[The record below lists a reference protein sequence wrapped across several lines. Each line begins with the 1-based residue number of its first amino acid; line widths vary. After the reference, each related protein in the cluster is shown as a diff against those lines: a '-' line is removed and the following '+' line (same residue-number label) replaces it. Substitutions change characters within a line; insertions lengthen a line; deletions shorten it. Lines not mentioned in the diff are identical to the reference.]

1 MASHAAA
8 TGPSPAPSDV
18 PQGASRASQTAAE
31 PVAMT
36 HRQIMEALTGLLA
49 AFFTA
54 ILSSTI
60 VANALPT
67 IMSELKGTQTDFAWV
82 ITAALLANAATTPIW
97 GKLADLFNKKVLVQ
111 LSIVIFVAGSVM
123 AGLSETIPL
132 LLTARVIQ
140 GIAMGGLTALAQ
152 AIIGSMIPPR
162 DRGKYSGYM
171 GGVMAVGTAGG
182 PLLGGFIVDSPLGW
196 RWTFF
201 VCVPLAVVALILLQV
216 TLKIQH
222 VKRPAKI
229 DWLGSILLTSGVS
242 LLLIWVSFA
251 GNPDYYDWWSWQTV
265 AMVGGGVVLLGL
277 LVLVESKVAQPIIPL
292 KIISER
298 TTALAILASVAV
310 GVGMFGSSTF
320 LGQYFQV
327 ARGATPTEAGLLT
340 LPMIAGNLIGS
351 VASGMLISRTGKW
364 KRYLVAGAILL
375 IGGLGL
381 AGTMDHTTDLWM
393 TGIYTAILGVGLG
406 LLMQNLVLAV
416 QNTVQAKDIGTASAS
431 VAFFRSVGGAIGV
444 SVLGAVL
451 GNRVKELVVEGLAS
465 AGIQVPA
472 GSAGASMDLKDMPA
486 PIRDIM
492 RAAYGD
498 AIAEVFLISAV
509 VGLVALVA
517 ILFIKERPLRRTV
530 DVRPEPAELAGDAP
544 DAGMAAMAGA
554 TAPALGNTGYT
565 RTTGNDAA
573 EAAPLRRNRHRG
585 PGPGIHRGAQ
595 PGARRIPLPGC
606 RPPAD
611 PDLGGRGPARGRR
624 RRTCAAP
631 DPAAARGAAAAAGG
645 RAARRARAGRR
656 AACDRRRTGPGCR
669 GAHGPAPAARQAA
682 QDAARGCRLH
692 RHPRPA
698 PDRVAPAHSTGPQR
712 LRGRPE
718 GRLRGLRAARRLRG
732 RPQRPPPKYTV
743 WMIFS
748 SRVPPGRGI
757 S

>member
-1 MASHAAA
+1 MASLAAA
-8 TGPSPAPSDV
+8 PASPSTQQELPPSRPVLPGSGSAPE
-18 PQGASRASQTAAE
+18 PQPTMS
-31 PVAMT
+31 

-97 GKLADLFNKKVLVQ
+97 GKLADLFDKKLLVQ
-111 LSIVIFVAGSVM
+111 LSIVVFVAGSVM

-140 GIAMGGLTALAQ
+140 GVAMGGLTALAQ

-201 VCVPLAVVALILLQV
+201 VCVPLAVVALILLQI
-216 TLKIQH
+216 TLKIPH
-222 VKRPAKI
+222 VKRPARI

-251 GNPDYYDWWSWQTV
+251 GNPGYYDWWSWQS
-265 AMVGGGVVLLGL
+265 ALMVGGGVLLLAL
-277 LVLVESKVAQPIIPL
+277 LVLVESKVEQPIIPL
-292 KIISER
+292 KIISGR

-310 GVGMFGSSTF
+310 GVAMFGSSTF

-351 VASGMLISRTGKW
+351 VVSGQLISRTGKW
-364 KRYLVAGAILL
+364 KRYLVGGSVLL
-375 IGGLGL
+375 VAGLGL
-381 AGTMDHTTDLWM
+381 AGTVDHTTELWL
-393 TGIYTAILGVGLG
+393 TGIYTAVLGLG
-406 LLMQNLVLAV
+406 LGMVMQNLVLAV
-416 QNTVQAKDIGTASAS
+416 QNTVQATDIGTASAS

-451 GNRVKELVVEGLAS
+451 GSRVTQLANEGLA
-465 AGIQVPA
+465 AANIPVQGD
-472 GSAGASMDLKDMPA
+472 GAGASMDLVDLPE

-498 AIAEVFLISAV
+498 ATAQVFLISAV
-509 VGLVALVA
+509 IGVAALVA
-517 ILFIKERPLRRTV
+517 VLFIKEKPLRRTV
-530 DVRPEPAELAGDAP
+530 DIRPEAE
-544 DAGMAAMAGA
+544 
-554 TAPALGNTGYT
+554 TG
-565 RTTGNDAA
+565 
-573 EAAPLRRNRHRG
+573 
-585 PGPGIHRGAQ
+585 
-595 PGARRIPLPGC
+595 
-606 RPPAD
+606 PAD
-611 PDLGGRGPARGRR
+611 CL
-624 RRTCAAP
+624 
-631 DPAAARGAAAAAGG
+631 
-645 RAARRARAGRR
+645 
-656 AACDRRRTGPGCR
+656 
-669 GAHGPAPAARQAA
+669 
-682 QDAARGCRLH
+682 
-692 RHPRPA
+692 
-698 PDRVAPAHSTGPQR
+698 
-712 LRGRPE
+712 
-718 GRLRGLRAARRLRG
+718 
-732 RPQRPPPKYTV
+732 
-743 WMIFS
+743 
-748 SRVPPGRGI
+748 
-757 S
+757 

>member
-8 TGPSPAPSDV
+8 AGPAPAPTPHSHPA
-18 PQGASRASQTAAE
+18 PQ
-31 PVAMT
+31 VAMS

-201 VCVPLAVVALILLQV
+201 VCVPLAVVAVILLKV

-265 AMVGGGVVLLGL
+265 AMVGGGVLLLGL
-277 LVLVESKVAQPIIPL
+277 LVLVESRVAQPIIPL

-327 ARGATPTEAGLLT
+327 ARGATPTEAG
-340 LPMIAGNLIGS
+340 
-351 VASGMLISRTGKW
+351 MLISRTGKW

-381 AGTMDHTTDLWM
+381 AGSMDHTTDLWM

-498 AIAEVFLISAV
+498 AIAEVFLISAA

-565 RTTGNDAA
+565 GNDAA
-573 EAAPLRRNRHRG
+573 EEASPAG
-585 PGPGIHRGAQ
+585 TGIVDLDREFIEVLSRERAES
-595 PGARRIPLPGC
+595 RF
-606 RPPAD
+606 
-611 PDLGGRGPARGRR
+611 PD
-624 RRTCAAP
+624 
-631 DPAAARGAAAAAGG
+631 
-645 RAARRARAGRR
+645 
-656 AACDRRRTGPGCR
+656 
-669 GAHGPAPAARQAA
+669 AARQRTRTLVAEDRPEAA
-682 QDAARGCRLH
+682 DVVPVMLQTQRLLAEQQLVLADALRAVHEQAAEQR
-692 RHPRPA
+692 A
-698 PDRVAPAHSTGPQR
+698 IAAEQARVAGELTALRRQLAKQR
-712 LRGRPE
+712 KMQ
-718 GRLRGLRAARRLRG
+718 RAAADYIATQG
-732 RPQRPPPKYTV
+732 RHRTE
-743 WMIFS
+743 
-748 SRVPPGRGI
+748 
-757 S
+757 

>member
-1 MASHAAA
+1 
-8 TGPSPAPSDV
+8 
-18 PQGASRASQTAAE
+18 
-31 PVAMT
+31 
-36 HRQIMEALTGLLA
+36 
-49 AFFTA
+49 
-54 ILSSTI
+54 
-60 VANALPT
+60 
-67 IMSELKGTQTDFAWV
+67 
-82 ITAALLANAATTPIW
+82 
-97 GKLADLFNKKVLVQ
+97 
-111 LSIVIFVAGSVM
+111 

-132 LLTARVIQ
+132 LLAARVIQ

-265 AMVGGGVVLLGL
+265 AMVGGGIVLLGL

-381 AGTMDHTTDLWM
+381 AGSMDHTTDLWL

-554 TAPALGNTGYT
+554 TALGNTGH
-565 RTTGNDAA
+565 TGDDAG
-573 EAAPLRRNRHRG
+573 EAAPSAG
-585 PGPGIHRGAQ
+585 TGIVDLDREFIEVLSRERAES
-595 PGARRIPLPGC
+595 RF
-606 RPPAD
+606 
-611 PDLGGRGPARGRR
+611 PD
-624 RRTCAAP
+624 
-631 DPAAARGAAAAAGG
+631 
-645 RAARRARAGRR
+645 
-656 AACDRRRTGPGCR
+656 
-669 GAHGPAPAARQAA
+669 AARQRTRTLVAEDRPEAA
-682 QDAARGCRLH
+682 DVVPVMLQTQRLLAEQQLLLADALRAVHEQAAEQR
-692 RHPRPA
+692 A
-698 PDRVAPAHSTGPQR
+698 IAAEQARVAGELTALRRQLAKQR
-712 LRGRPE
+712 KMQ
-718 GRLRGLRAARRLRG
+718 RAAADYIATHG
-732 RPQRPPPKYTV
+732 RHRTE
-743 WMIFS
+743 
-748 SRVPPGRGI
+748 
-757 S
+757 

>member
-1 MASHAAA
+1 MATPVQNAALGQTAERNTAEINTAAA
-8 TGPSPAPSDV
+8 P
-18 PQGASRASQTAAE
+18 
-31 PVAMT
+31 MT

-97 GKLADLFNKKVLVQ
+97 GKLADLFDKKLLVQ
-111 LSIVIFVAGSVM
+111 LSIIIFVAGSVM

-140 GIAMGGLTALAQ
+140 GIALGGLTALAQ

-171 GGVMAVGTAGG
+171 GAVMAVGTAGG

-222 VKRPAKI
+222 IKRPAKI

-251 GNPDYYDWWSWQTV
+251 GNPDYYDWFSWQS
-265 AMVGGGVVLLGL
+265 ALMVGGGVALLAL
-277 LVLVESKVAQPIIPL
+277 LVLVETKVAQPIIPL

-298 TTALAILASVAV
+298 TTALAIIASIAV
-310 GVGMFGSSTF
+310 GIAMFGSSTF

-351 VASGMLISRTGKW
+351 VASGILISRFGKW
-364 KRYLVAGAILL
+364 KRFLIAGSVLL
-375 IGGLGL
+375 IGGLAF
-381 AGTMDHTTDLWM
+381 AGTMDHTTELWIVA
-393 TGIYTAILGVGLG
+393 IYTGVFGLG
-406 LLMQNLVLAV
+406 LGMLMQNLVLAV

-444 SVLGAVL
+444 SVLGAIMS
-451 GNRVKELVVEGLAS
+451 NHVKDLAVEGMAA
-465 AGIQVPA
+465 AGIPVQGG
-472 GSAGASMDLKDMPA
+472 GSGASMDLADMPA
-486 PIRDIM
+486 PIADIM

-498 AIAEVFLISAV
+498 ATAQIFLISAIISV
-509 VGLVALVA
+509 VALLAV
-517 ILFIKERPLRRTV
+517 LFIKERPLRRTV
-530 DVRPEPAELAGDAP
+530 DAAPERETVPGASGDAANP
-544 DAGMAAMAGA
+544 LDTSTLDTASLDSASLDTAD
-554 TAPALGNTGYT
+554 APA
-565 RTTGNDAA
+565 
-573 EAAPLRRNRHRG
+573 
-585 PGPGIHRGAQ
+585 AQ
-595 PGARRIPLPGC
+595 PGTFDDGASRLNS
-606 RPPAD
+606 
-611 PDLGGRGPARGRR
+611 GRR
-624 RRTCAAP
+624 LPSRLQES
-631 DPAAARGAAAAAGG
+631 GQ
-645 RAARRARAGRR
+645 
-656 AACDRRRTGPGCR
+656 GPGTDS
-669 GAHGPAPAARQAA
+669 GSDLDLEFARILTQERSQPTADVKELQEQLSRTQYVLAEQQLQLSRANVELQA
-682 QDAARGCRLH
+682 
-692 RHPRPA
+692 
-698 PDRVAPAHSTGPQR
+698 R
-712 LRGRPE
+712 LRELQKVGEQQARTASELAALRKEIKRERRQQERMALLLLQGVQAREARPDH
-718 GRLRGLRAARRLRG
+718 GKHAG
-732 RPQRPPPKYTV
+732 
-743 WMIFS
+743 
-748 SRVPPGRGI
+748 
-757 S
+757 

>member
-1 MASHAAA
+1 MASHASA
-8 TGPSPAPSDV
+8 TGPSRALSTTPQHSSPRPSAHAPQAPMS
-18 PQGASRASQTAAE
+18 
-31 PVAMT
+31 

-54 ILSSTI
+54 IISSTI

-67 IMSELKGTQTDFAWV
+67 IMAELKGTQTDFAWV

-97 GKLADLFNKKVLVQ
+97 GKLADLFDKKLLVQ

-140 GIAMGGLTALAQ
+140 GVAMGGLTALAQ
-152 AIIGSMIPPR
+152 AIIGSIIPPR

-201 VCVPLAVVALILLQV
+201 VCVPLAVIALILLQI
-216 TLKIQH
+216 TLKLPH
-222 VKRPAKI
+222 VKRHAKI

-251 GNPDYYDWWSWQTV
+251 GNPEYYDWWSWQTA
-265 AMVGGGVVLLGL
+265 AMVGGGVLLLAL
-277 LVLVESKVAQPIIPL
+277 LVVVESKVEQPIIPL

-310 GVGMFGSSTF
+310 GVGMFGSSAF

-351 VASGMLISRTGKW
+351 VLSGQLISRTGKW
-364 KRYLVAGAILL
+364 KRYLIAGSILL

-381 AGTMDHTTDLWM
+381 AGTIDHTTELWL
-393 TGIYTAILGVGLG
+393 TGLYTAVLGLGLG

-416 QNTVQAKDIGTASAS
+416 QNTVRATDIGTASAS
-431 VAFFRSVGGAIGV
+431 VAFFRSAGGAIGV

-451 GNRVKELVVEGLAS
+451 ANRVKELAAEGLAA
-465 AGIQVPA
+465 AGIPVSG
-472 GSAGASMDLKDMPA
+472 GSAGASMDLQDMPA

-498 AIAEVFLISAV
+498 ATAEIFLISAV
-509 VGLVALVA
+509 IGIVALVA
-517 ILFIKERPLRRTV
+517 VLCIKEQPLRRTV
-530 DVRPEPAELAGDAP
+530 DIVPASAGDGAAGNGVAGNGAGVEAAAQSSAIKSGKVPGVGAGIVDLDREFIEVLSRQRAHESRFPEAARPARTAATERHGDVGSAQRNGSRLPAGTTVADMRPEAADVVPLLLQTQQLLAEQQLQLAEALR
-544 DAGMAAMAGA
+544 AVYEQ
-554 TAPALGNTGYT
+554 TAEQ
-565 RTTGNDAA
+565 REIAA
-573 EAAPLRRNRHRG
+573 EQSRIGEQLSTLGRQLAKERKLQRAAADYIATHGRHR
-585 PGPGIHRGAQ
+585 
-595 PGARRIPLPGC
+595 
-606 RPPAD
+606 
-611 PDLGGRGPARGRR
+611 
-624 RRTCAAP
+624 
-631 DPAAARGAAAAAGG
+631 
-645 RAARRARAGRR
+645 
-656 AACDRRRTGPGCR
+656 
-669 GAHGPAPAARQAA
+669 
-682 QDAARGCRLH
+682 
-692 RHPRPA
+692 
-698 PDRVAPAHSTGPQR
+698 S
-712 LRGRPE
+712 E
-718 GRLRGLRAARRLRG
+718 
-732 RPQRPPPKYTV
+732 
-743 WMIFS
+743 
-748 SRVPPGRGI
+748 
-757 S
+757 

>member
-1 MASHAAA
+1 MASHPVD
-8 TGPSPAPSDV
+8 TGQSPSPTPHPHTAPV
-18 PQGASRASQTAAE
+18 A
-31 PVAMT
+31 AMT

-152 AIIGSMIPPR
+152 AIIGSIIPPR

-201 VCVPLAVVALILLQV
+201 VCVPLAIVALILLQI
-216 TLKIQH
+216 TLKLPHI
-222 VKRPAKI
+222 KRPAKI

-265 AMVGGGVVLLGL
+265 AMVGGGVALLAL
-277 LVLVESKVAQPIIPL
+277 LVFVESRVDQPIIPL
-292 KIISER
+292 KIISQR
-298 TTALAILASVAV
+298 TTALAILASMAV
-310 GVGMFGSSTF
+310 GVGMFGSSAF

-327 ARGATPTEAGLLT
+327 ARGASPTEAGLLT

-351 VASGMLISRTGKW
+351 VVSGQLISRTGKW
-364 KRYLVAGAILL
+364 KRYLLAGSILL
-375 IGGLGL
+375 VGGLGL
-381 AGTMDHTTDLWM
+381 AGTIDHTTELWL
-393 TGIYTAILGVGLG
+393 TGIYTGILGLGLG

-416 QNTVQAKDIGTASAS
+416 QNTVRAADIGTASAS

-444 SVLGAVL
+444 SVLGAIL
-451 GNRVKELVVEGLAS
+451 GTRVKELATEGLAA
-465 AGIQVPA
+465 AGIPVTG
-472 GSAGASMDLKDMPA
+472 GSAGASMDLKHLPA
-486 PIRDIM
+486 PVRDIM

-498 AIAEVFLISAV
+498 ATAEIFLISAII
-509 VGLVALVA
+509 GLVAFVA
-517 ILFIKERPLRRTV
+517 ILFIKEQPLRRTV
-530 DVRPEPAELAGDAP
+530 DIQPEAARSAGSSASRTFGRSAGGAVP
-544 DAGMAAMAGA
+544 DAVPGTGIVDLDREFVEV
-554 TAPALGNTGYT
+554 LG
-565 RTTGNDAA
+565 RQRAQ
-573 EAAPLRRNRHRG
+573 EAAGVL
-585 PGPGIHRGAQ
+585 
-595 PGARRIPLPGC
+595 
-606 RPPAD
+606 D
-611 PDLGGRGPARGRR
+611 PSRKS
-624 RRTCAAP
+624 AP
-631 DPAAARGAAAAAGG
+631 FG
-645 RAARRARAGRR
+645 
-656 AACDRRRTGPGCR
+656 
-669 GAHGPAPAARQAA
+669 
-682 QDAARGCRLH
+682 
-692 RHPRPA
+692 
-698 PDRVAPAHSTGPQR
+698 
-712 LRGRPE
+712 
-718 GRLRGLRAARRLRG
+718 
-732 RPQRPPPKYTV
+732 
-743 WMIFS
+743 
-748 SRVPPGRGI
+748 
-757 S
+757 

>member
-8 TGPSPAPSDV
+8 TGPSPALSEIQP
-18 PQGASRASQTAAE
+18 GAPRASQTAAE
-31 PVAMT
+31 PAAMT

-97 GKLADLFNKKVLVQ
+97 GKLADLFNKKILVQ

-201 VCVPLAVVALILLQV
+201 VCVPLAVVALILLQI

-251 GNPDYYDWWSWQTV
+251 GNPDYYDWWSWQSV
-265 AMVGGGVVLLGL
+265 AMVGGGVLLLAL
-277 LVLVESKVAQPIIPL
+277 LVLVESRVAQPIIPL

-364 KRYLVAGAILL
+364 KRYLIAGSILL
-375 IGGLGL
+375 VGGLGL
-381 AGTMDHTTDLWM
+381 AGSMDHTTDLWL
-393 TGIYTAILGVGLG
+393 TGIYTAILGIGLG

-451 GNRVKELVVEGLAS
+451 GNRVKELVVEGLAT

-472 GSAGASMDLKDMPA
+472 GSTGASMDLKDMPA

-498 AIAEVFLISAV
+498 AIAEVFLISAII
-509 VGLVALVA
+509 GLVALVA

-530 DVRPEPAELAGDAP
+530 DIRPESAENAGDA
-544 DAGMAAMAGA
+544 AA
-554 TAPALGNTGYT
+554 
-565 RTTGNDAA
+565 DAA
-573 EAAPLRRNRHRG
+573 V
-585 PGPGIHRGAQ
+585 
-595 PGARRIPLPGC
+595 
-606 RPPAD
+606 
-611 PDLGGRGPARGRR
+611 
-624 RRTCAAP
+624 
-631 DPAAARGAAAAAGG
+631 AAAGG
-645 RAARRARAGRR
+645 ASATALGNALRNTPHDAVKVASSAAGTAAGTVAGSGIVDLDREFIEVLSRERAESRFPDAARREAGLASDPAALPGEAGAER
-656 AACDRRRTGPGCR
+656 AAEREG
-669 GAHGPAPAARQAA
+669 ARQRARTLVADDRPEAA
-682 QDAARGCRLH
+682 DVVPVLLQTQQLLAEQQLQLADALRAVYDQAAEQR
-692 RHPRPA
+692 A
-698 PDRVAPAHSTGPQR
+698 IAAEQARVAEELTALRRHLAKQR
-712 LRGRPE
+712 KMQ
-718 GRLRGLRAARRLRG
+718 RAAADYIATHG
-732 RPQRPPPKYTV
+732 RHRTE
-743 WMIFS
+743 
-748 SRVPPGRGI
+748 
-757 S
+757 

>member
-1 MASHAAA
+1 MASHATA
-8 TGPSPAPSDV
+8 TGPSRALSTTSPQPSAGAP
-18 PQGASRASQTAAE
+18 QA
-31 PVAMT
+31 AMT

-54 ILSSTI
+54 IISSTI

-152 AIIGSMIPPR
+152 AIIGSIIPPR

-201 VCVPLAVVALILLQV
+201 VCVPLAIVALILLQI
-216 TLKIQH
+216 TLKLPH
-222 VKRPAKI
+222 VKRHAKI

-251 GNPDYYDWWSWQTV
+251 GNPDYYDWWSWQTA
-265 AMVGGGVVLLGL
+265 AMVGGGVLLLAL
-277 LVLVESKVAQPIIPL
+277 LVVVESRVEQPIIPL

-310 GVGMFGSSTF
+310 GVGMFGSSAF

-351 VASGMLISRTGKW
+351 VLSGQLISRTGKW
-364 KRYLVAGAILL
+364 KRYLVAGSILL

-381 AGTMDHTTDLWM
+381 AGTIDHTTELWL
-393 TGIYTAILGVGLG
+393 TGVYTAVLGLGLG

-416 QNTVQAKDIGTASAS
+416 QNTVRATDIGTASAS

-451 GNRVKELVVEGLAS
+451 ANRVKELATEGLAA
-465 AGIQVPA
+465 AGIPVTG
-472 GSAGASMDLKDMPA
+472 GSAGASMDLQDMPA

-498 AIAEVFLISAV
+498 ATAEIFLISAV
-509 VGLVALVA
+509 IGIIALVA
-517 ILFIKERPLRRTV
+517 VLCIKEKPLRRTV
-530 DVRPEPAELAGDAP
+530 DIVPEPAAAN
-544 DAGMAAMAGA
+544 DAGPVTDGVHAAPSGGGAVPAAGSGVVDLDREFIEVLSRQRA
-554 TAPALGNTGYT
+554 HESRFPEAAREDRDAVRGENWNPDGGTRAAEREGTRVRT
-565 RTTGNDAA
+565 RTLVADAHPEAADVVPLLLQTQQLLAEQQLQLA
-573 EAAPLRRNRHRG
+573 EALRAVHEQSAEQREIAAQQSRISEELTTLRRQLAKERKLQR
-585 PGPGIHRGAQ
+585 
-595 PGARRIPLPGC
+595 
-606 RPPAD
+606 
-611 PDLGGRGPARGRR
+611 
-624 RRTCAAP
+624 
-631 DPAAARGAAAAAGG
+631 AAADYIATHG
-645 RAARRARAGRR
+645 R
-656 AACDRRRTGPGCR
+656 
-669 GAHGPAPAARQAA
+669 H
-682 QDAARGCRLH
+682 
-692 RHPRPA
+692 
-698 PDRVAPAHSTGPQR
+698 VN
-712 LRGRPE
+712 E
-718 GRLRGLRAARRLRG
+718 
-732 RPQRPPPKYTV
+732 
-743 WMIFS
+743 
-748 SRVPPGRGI
+748 
-757 S
+757 